1 MTKRKTDIE
10 QPETA
15 AQETEPAETPM
26 TGGNSEAMTGGNTE
40 GIAPARDPLEAVVEE
55 WVSNLVAKTP
65 TVAARRIA
73 AGLHAAG
80 IHTQDELAHAN
91 VNLVRR
97 VLVAALRADAHSLTG
112 TAARFHLED

>member
-26 TGGNSEAMTGGNTE
+26 TGGNSE
-40 GIAPARDPLEAVVEE
+40 GIEQARDPLEAVVEE

-73 AGLHAAG
+73 VGLHAAG
-80 IHTQDELAHAN
+80 IHTQEDLAHAN

>member
-10 QPETA
+10 QPAAA

-26 TGGNSEAMTGGNTE
+26 TGGNSE
-40 GIAPARDPLEAVVEE
+40 GIEQDVLQRIARE
-55 WVSNLVAKTP
+55 WISNLVEKTP
-65 TVAARRIA
+65 SVAAERIA
-73 AGLHAAG
+73 AELHAAG
-80 IHTQDELAHAN
+80 IHTQEDLAKAN

>member
-10 QPETA
+10 QPAAA
-15 AQETEPAETPM
+15 AQETEPNAPPAAVQDAKPAE
-26 TGGNSEAMTGGNTE
+26 
-40 GIAPARDPLEAVVEE
+40 APAEQDVLQRIARE
-55 WVSNLVAKTP
+55 WMSNLVEKTP
-65 TVAARRIA
+65 SLAAERIA
-73 AGLHAAG
+73 AGLQAAG
-80 IHTQDELAHAN
+80 IHTQEELAHAN

>member
-10 QPETA
+10 QPAAA
-15 AQETEPAETPM
+15 AQEMEPAE
-26 TGGNSEAMTGGNTE
+26 
-40 GIAPARDPLEAVVEE
+40 APAARDAESTEVPVETVQIDPLEAVVEE

-65 TVAARRIA
+65 TVAARRIT

-80 IHTQDELAHAN
+80 IHTQEDLAHAN

>member
-15 AQETEPAETPM
+15 AQETEPTSVSVE
-26 TGGNSEAMTGGNTE
+26 
-40 GIAPARDPLEAVVEE
+40 PAQIDPLEAVVEE

-73 AGLHAAG
+73 VGLHAAG
-80 IHTQDELAHAN
+80 IHTQEDLAHAN

>member
-1 MTKRKTDIE
+1 MTKRKIDIE
-10 QPETA
+10 QPAAA
-15 AQETEPAETPM
+15 AQETEPAEAP
-26 TGGNSEAMTGGNTE
+26 MTGGNTE
-40 GIAPARDPLEAVVEE
+40 GIAPAQIDPLEAVVEE

-80 IHTQDELAHAN
+80 IHTQEDLAHAN